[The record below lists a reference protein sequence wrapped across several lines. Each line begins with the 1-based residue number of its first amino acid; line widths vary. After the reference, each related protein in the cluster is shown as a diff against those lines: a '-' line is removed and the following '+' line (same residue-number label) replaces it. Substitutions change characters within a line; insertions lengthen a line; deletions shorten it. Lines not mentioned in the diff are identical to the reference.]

1 MKTLDPAPERW
12 RGTGGA
18 LEGSPKEDRMKF
30 CSNFKISLSKFHKYI
45 FVQIAWGGRRVKG
58 DWRWLGWVGGN
69 REGGQREESP
79 PALGG
84 SGRTE
89 NSHGEPAAFS
99 LVSRHSQIVT
109 LIENDLLRFSLN
121 NW

>member
-1 MKTLDPAPERW
+1 M
-12 RGTGGA
+12 
-18 LEGSPKEDRMKF
+18 F

-99 LVSRHSQIVT
+99 LVTRHSQIVT